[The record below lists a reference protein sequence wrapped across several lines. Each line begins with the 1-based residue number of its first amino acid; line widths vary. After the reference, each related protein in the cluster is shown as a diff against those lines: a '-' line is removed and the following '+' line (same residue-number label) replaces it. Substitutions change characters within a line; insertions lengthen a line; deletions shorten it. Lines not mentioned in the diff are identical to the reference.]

1 MIDSIVEI
9 RSRPNET
16 NFDVDEE
23 MSEEIVD
30 LSFDKRVNFDF
41 FLQKNNDSEE
51 DLNDSDSRYFVKK
64 EMPKEENNTITG
76 NNSSTKTIT
85 KKPKNINFSEK
96 IFNIAKI
103 NKKIGRLVKKS
114 KKMLQGKHNKFSQDN
129 IIQKIKVNFINS
141 IYQYIN
147 KEYENYINGINDN
160 IKKKVIKLIKRIS
173 TSQTKK
179 IKKEDNLIW
188 FSLKLK
194 DILSSDLSD
203 KYLNYDK
210 NYNKKIIESLYKKNE
225 AKKLIGILE
234 KSIREMYEI
243 YSKNIKIDG
252 FDTLENDLI
261 NLRKK
266 MEKEGEE
273 NIDYYLGKY
282 EQTALNLERIF
293 LLKKSRKNKIEKGIN
308 NN

>member
-1 MIDSIVEI
+1 M
-9 RSRPNET
+9 
-16 NFDVDEE
+16 
-23 MSEEIVD
+23 
-30 LSFDKRVNFDF
+30 
-41 FLQKNNDSEE
+41 
-51 DLNDSDSRYFVKK
+51 
-64 EMPKEENNTITG
+64 
-76 NNSSTKTIT
+76 
-85 KKPKNINFSEK
+85 
-96 IFNIAKI
+96 
-103 NKKIGRLVKKS
+103 
-114 KKMLQGKHNKFSQDN
+114 
-129 IIQKIKVNFINS
+129 
-141 IYQYIN
+141 
-147 KEYENYINGINDN
+147 
-160 IKKKVIKLIKRIS
+160 
-173 TSQTKK
+173 
-179 IKKEDNLIW
+179 
-188 FSLKLK
+188 
-194 DILSSDLSD
+194 SSDLSD